1 MNYKMKH
8 IIYSILFLSLS
19 AILIGVSYLVY
30 IEFIRPSRN
39 STPQI
44 VNSLEKQE
52 MEQNKIFLD
61 KAFVFKAPYTKD
73 KQLRFPMINLNSRDV
88 TLANQEIQEM
98 YQTLYQEK
106 KKMNQVGQNII
117 SQYQYTVYKDVL
129 SLLIY
134 IQHRNQGKVTY
145 SYMTYHFYLSSGN
158 SVTYEDVYK
167 IASIYNFN
175 IDLKVEDALYRWI
188 DSESEL
194 SLEEKTQVVQNTMAT
209 YQELV
214 QNQTLQYYLD
224 SENHL
229 NIILPVSTEIETVY
243 KVFTL

>member
-1 MNYKMKH
+1 
-8 IIYSILFLSLS
+8 
-19 AILIGVSYLVY
+19 
-30 IEFIRPSRN
+30 
-39 STPQI
+39 
-44 VNSLEKQE
+44 
-52 MEQNKIFLD
+52 
-61 KAFVFKAPYTKD
+61 
-73 KQLRFPMINLNSRDV
+73 
-88 TLANQEIQEM
+88 
-98 YQTLYQEK
+98 
-106 KKMNQVGQNII
+106 
-117 SQYQYTVYKDVL
+117 
-129 SLLIY
+129 
-134 IQHRNQGKVTY
+134 
-145 SYMTYHFYLSSGN
+145 MTYHFYLSSGN

-194 SLEEKTQVVQNTMAT
+194 SFEEKTQFVQNTMAT

-229 NIILPVSTEIETVY
+229 NIILPVSTEIESVY